1 MGVWGCGEGREK
13 LQIMKT
19 SLKDRNYRSETQVKS
34 VTSTNQAKAPCVG
47 HIPSALFPAQDK
59 VYFLFVFLFFQTVNT
74 AKLYSC
80 G

>member
-47 HIPSALFPAQDK
+47 HIPSAFFLAQDK